1 MVSTMIVAAPAQNN
15 SVRTRREEAKLRRT
29 IRDIVWERR
38 GFPFLS
44 LTLFVFFSPSFCLI
58 LPYIAQFVLCSK
70 PCLK

>member
-44 LTLFVFFSPSFCLI
+44 LTPFVFLFFFPLFLSNFTLHCAI
-58 LPYIAQFVLCSK
+58 CSVF
-70 PCLK
+70 